1 MLNRVNLARN
11 RWGMT
16 LTFLWLLSGLAR
28 ADECLQTDAGTPLKL
43 IVKVASAI
51 HSSPDAATASQPVSA
66 FSFFYV
72 LPAEDGG
79 DAREKNGFVRV
90 ATAASVARETGW
102 LPVKDV
108 VFWAHAQV
116 VGFRQAADRQRMLF
130 FAKKQESANW
140 LKQPDAAGKLAI
152 SREPDESASFSFFP
166 LLDIS
171 SVDHEGYPTDIY
183 KVAYVGGAAASQ
195 SKAKDWDPA
204 KRPSQ
209 NFEHRE
215 TAITAERL
223 SAEFKLQI
231 VFVIDSTA
239 SMGPWIDAMKEVVQ
253 RVVAALNERPGTKDR
268 VEFALVAYR
277 DQVDPAD
284 TNAVQAIEYV
294 TKIGSNFTSNLSDVS
309 TALSNTSAA
318 SVSSEDVPE
327 DILAGLVVA
336 LQDLNWDRAASK
348 HIILLGDAPA
358 QVDTDGYKNTS
369 KQTLDGI
376 LTLAQP
382 TGPNATWERKLIHGL
397 RVVSEM
403 EDECREHFNKLT
415 GGRDFGGLHHAYA
428 NAGDEERF
436 IKDLV
441 DRLSQMADVTTDI
454 AEGRLTEVETLA
466 TDDQTDGDLR
476 RMLGPIL
483 PMLRATSESSEAGFT
498 EGFVSTIDPEGN
510 AALEPYALVAQSQ
523 LKLFES
529 ALNHCVLSLE
539 NSGEAGSRDVQKVV
553 QQLQVLATGV
563 NLAED
568 VHPDMP
574 LHELLSR
581 ALGFPLRSGIFTMTP
596 RQLAAMTAADFE
608 GWVNQV
614 RASQSICKA
623 YIDNTSVWFTLGENG
638 RRAAEKHAFIKVSD
652 LP

>member
-1 MLNRVNLARN
+1 MWSRAICTGNH
-11 RWGMT
+11 
-16 LTFLWLLSGLAR
+16 LTVILIIVVFSAGYVR
-28 ADECLQTDAGTPLKL
+28 ADECLQTDAGTPLKV
-43 IVKVASAI
+43 IVKVDTAM
-51 HSSPDAATASQPVSA
+51 HTSSDPTTASEPVGA

-72 LPAEDGG
+72 LPADAGG
-79 DAREKNGFVRV
+79 DVREKNGFVRV
-90 ATAASVARETGW
+90 ATAASVSREAGW
-102 LPVKDV
+102 LPAKDV

-116 VGFRQAADRQRMLF
+116 VGFRQASDRQRMLF
-130 FAKKQESANW
+130 FAKEEHSANW
-140 LKQPDAAGKLAI
+140 LKQPDTAGKLAI
-152 SREPDESASFSFFP
+152 SREPDESASFGFFP

-171 SVDHEGYPTDIY
+171 SVEHEGYPTDIY
-183 KVAYVGGAAASQ
+183 KVAYVGGTARSNGE
-195 SKAKDWDPA
+195 SKDWDPSRQSA
-204 KRPSQ
+204 ENGPQLES
-209 NFEHRE
+209 
-215 TAITAERL
+215 AITAEQL

-231 VFVIDSTA
+231 VFVVDSTA
-239 SMGPWIDAMKEVVQ
+239 SMGPWIDAMKIVVQ
-253 RVVAALNERPGTKDR
+253 RVIEALDGRPQLKGR
-268 VEFALVAYR
+268 LEFALVAYR
-277 DQVDPAD
+277 DQVDPND
-284 TNAVQAIEYV
+284 TDAVREIEYV
-294 TKIGSNFTSNLSDVS
+294 TRVVSDFTTDLALIGDGLV
-309 TALSNTSAA
+309 NTSAA
-318 SVSSEDVPE
+318 TVSSEDFPE
-327 DILAGLVVA
+327 DILAGLNVS
-336 LQDLNWDRAASK
+336 LHDLSWNRTASK

-358 QVDTDGYKNTS
+358 QLGMEGYKNTT

-397 RVVSEM
+397 RVISEM
-403 EDECREHFNKLT
+403 EDVCKEHFEKLT
-415 GGRDFGGLHHAYA
+415 GGRDFGGLHYAYA
-428 NAGDEERF
+428 DAGDEERF

-454 AEGRLTEVETLA
+454 AQGRLSKVADLA
-466 TDDQTDGDLR
+466 MDDNTDGDLR
-476 RMLGPIL
+476 RLLGPIL
-483 PMLRATSESSEAGFT
+483 PMLRATSESTEAGFT
-498 EGFVSTIDPEGN
+498 EGYVSTIDPEGN

-623 YIDNTSVWFTLGENG
+623 HIDNTSGWFALGESG